1 MFLESKSIEWNEAR
15 NVEDMLEQVKVA
27 RMNTEGV
34 RWSTVKTPIEKKTCM
49 EGDVEN

>member
-1 MFLESKSIEWNEAR
+1 MNEKKQRKNEAR